1 MSPLSVFYA
10 KFAPEIRLTTIMPWH
25 YSLYIRL
32 KRELMPKRRK
42 PDPKEIALKR
52 EGALNPH
59 PEEISDP
66 LFREPG
72 FFDTRDLVQ
81 VRYEML
87 RRQRVDGLSVAAAA
101 EAFGVSRPTFYQ
113 AQNEFARAGLLGLLP
128 KHRGPKE
135 GHKLSDQVVAYILE
149 KKRSQP
155 DLTTAEC
162 LRIIKERFGVTA
174 HRRSLERALGR
185 KKNGKS

>member
-1 MSPLSVFYA
+1 MS
-10 KFAPEIRLTTIMPWH
+10 
-25 YSLYIRL
+25 
-32 KRELMPKRRK
+32 KRRK

-66 LFREPG
+66 LFREHG
-72 FFDTRDLVQ
+72 FFDPRDLVQ
-81 VRYEML
+81 ARYEML

-113 AQNEFARAGLLGLLP
+113 AQAEFAKAGLPGLLP
-128 KHRGPKE
+128 KQRGPKE
-135 GHKLSDQVVAYILE
+135 GHKLSDQVVDYILE

-155 DLTTAEC
+155 DITTAEC
-162 LRIIKERFGVTA
+162 LRIIKERFGVIA

-185 KKNGKS
+185 KKNGRS